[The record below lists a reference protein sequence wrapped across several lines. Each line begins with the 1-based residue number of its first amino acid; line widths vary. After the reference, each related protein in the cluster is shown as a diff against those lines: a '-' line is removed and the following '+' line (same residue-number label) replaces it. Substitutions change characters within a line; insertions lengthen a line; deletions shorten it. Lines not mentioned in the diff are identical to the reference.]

1 MATFLFVLV
10 RCLILAAAI
19 ILTALPAG
27 GQGPVHSFGDLLKD
41 LDGPIVGIG
50 LRF

>member
-1 MATFLFVLV
+1 MTEFLLVLV

-27 GQGPVHSFGDLLKD
+27 GEDLRADPSGALP
-41 LDGPIVGIG
+41 LLTG
-50 LRF
+50 